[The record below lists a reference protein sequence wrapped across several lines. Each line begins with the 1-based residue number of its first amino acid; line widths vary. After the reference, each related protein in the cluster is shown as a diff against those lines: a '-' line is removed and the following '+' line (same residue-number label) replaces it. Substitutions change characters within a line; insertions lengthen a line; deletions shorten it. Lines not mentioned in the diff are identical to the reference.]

1 MYVDIKDSTGKVI
14 RKSKTVN
21 VVSNNV
27 STNLKVSSLKIDSYP
42 AYVGSTINIKAN
54 ATGGSGLYTYKFLM
68 QDVRS
73 GGWYMI
79 QNFSAKSSATW
90 IPGGKGDKKI
100 FVDVKDSTGKTVRAG
115 ISVACY

>member
-1 MYVDIKDSTGKVI
+1 
-14 RKSKTVN
+14 
-21 VVSNNV
+21 
-27 STNLKVSSLKIDSYP
+27 
-42 AYVGSTINIKAN
+42 
-54 ATGGSGLYTYKFLM
+54 M